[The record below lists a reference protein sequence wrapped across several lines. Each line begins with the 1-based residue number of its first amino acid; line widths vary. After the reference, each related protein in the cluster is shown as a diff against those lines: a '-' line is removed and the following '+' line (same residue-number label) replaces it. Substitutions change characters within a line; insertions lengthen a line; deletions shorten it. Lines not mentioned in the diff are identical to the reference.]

1 MRRMR
6 CRQRVHVIVM
16 SAVAAVLV
24 VLLREQPERR
34 LDEPLVRRLIRRQR
48 VQVKWPRVVMGV
60 VAAGAAWEA
69 AAV

>member
-1 MRRMR
+1 
-6 CRQRVHVIVM
+6 M

-60 VAAGAAWEA
+60 VAAGAVEA
-69 AAV
+69 V

>member
-1 MRRMR
+1 MR

-24 VLLREQPERR
+24 VLLQEQPERR

-60 VAAGAAWEA
+60 VAAGAAYEA
-69 AAV
+69 EAV

>member
-60 VAAGAAWEA
+60 VAAGAAYEA

>member
-1 MRRMR
+1 
-6 CRQRVHVIVM
+6 M

>member
-1 MRRMR
+1 MRRLR

-24 VLLREQPERR
+24 VLLQEQPERR

-48 VQVKWPRVVMGV
+48 VQVKWPRAVVGV
-60 VAAGAAWEA
+60 VAAGAAYKAEA
-69 AAV
+69 V

>member
-1 MRRMR
+1 MR

-16 SAVAAVLV
+16 RAVAAVLV
-24 VLLREQPERR
+24 VPLREQPERR

-60 VAAGAAWEA
+60 VAAGAAYKAEA
-69 AAV
+69 V

>member
-1 MRRMR
+1 
-6 CRQRVHVIVM
+6 M

-60 VAAGAAWEA
+60 VAAGAAYKAEA
-69 AAV
+69 V

>member
-1 MRRMR
+1 MR

-24 VLLREQPERR
+24 VPLREQPERR

-60 VAAGAAWEA
+60 VAAGAVEA
-69 AAV
+69 V

>member
-1 MRRMR
+1 VRRMR

-60 VAAGAAWEA
+60 VAAGAAYKAEA
-69 AAV
+69 V

>member
-1 MRRMR
+1 MRR
-6 CRQRVHVIVM
+6 RQRVHVIVM

-24 VLLREQPERR
+24 VLLQEQPERR

>member
-1 MRRMR
+1 M
-6 CRQRVHVIVM
+6 HVIVM

-60 VAAGAAWEA
+60 VAAGAAYEA